1 MLINTGKF
9 LLAFILA
16 LLTAVSVFAQNIVVS
31 GTVTDEDGL
40 PVEGAT
46 VYDKADVR
54 NGTST
59 DSDGF
64 FRLTVRKN
72 SILTVSCIGYKDYAY
87 QVTGQQTI
95 KVMLEFDN
103 SQLDEAVVIGYGSV
117 TKRDLTGAVGRAN
130 IDAIQTTNA
139 VSLSDGLGGRIAGLN
154 IITPDG
160 APGSEACPTRGW
172 ARR

>member
-9 LLAFILA
+9 LLPLVLAF
-16 LLTAVSVFAQNIVVS
+16 LTTVSVSAQNFTVS

-72 SILTVSCIGYKDYAY
+72 SRHS
-87 QVTGQQTI
+87 
-95 KVMLEFDN
+95 F
-103 SQLDEAVVIGYGSV
+103 
-117 TKRDLTGAVGRAN
+117 
-130 IDAIQTTNA
+130 
-139 VSLSDGLGGRIAGLN
+139 
-154 IITPDG
+154 TP
-160 APGSEACPTRGW
+160 
-172 ARR
+172 